1 MLELRL
7 VDQCYADRNVNKY
20 NITGAVIL
28 YDMRPVRQEE
38 RNIPGLIPYK
48 VVRKLYKAVRIYNSE
63 EIGLDQTRQRLDRA
77 NKNVVMTTS
86 WKSTFLTV
94 RGLGLCIRVR
104 HSRASEARE
113 RVPVLTVGVVVSGID
128 CILRTKIS
136 SGVSI
141 HGERLPMPSFKIM
154 RDSKQGAR
162 GRRTKCQSLDEQ
174 KKPS

>member
-1 MLELRL
+1 
-7 VDQCYADRNVNKY
+7 
-20 NITGAVIL
+20 
-28 YDMRPVRQEE
+28 
-38 RNIPGLIPYK
+38 
-48 VVRKLYKAVRIYNSE
+48 
-63 EIGLDQTRQRLDRA
+63 
-77 NKNVVMTTS
+77 MTTS

>member
-63 EIGLDQTRQRLDRA
+63 EIGLDQTRQRLD
-77 NKNVVMTTS
+77 
-86 WKSTFLTV
+86 
-94 RGLGLCIRVR
+94 
-104 HSRASEARE
+104 
-113 RVPVLTVGVVVSGID
+113 
-128 CILRTKIS
+128 
-136 SGVSI
+136 
-141 HGERLPMPSFKIM
+141 
-154 RDSKQGAR
+154 
-162 GRRTKCQSLDEQ
+162 
-174 KKPS
+174 